1 MNSIPKQHRLAP
13 FDAAGVALL
22 AMMLIFLCQSTGCVE
37 AESNAAGPAEPPTA
51 AKTDFVEMEYW
62 NDGLAEMCYY
72 DATDEIYGKPRSYT
86 RTMLMNRE
94 WMDPDTMVK
103 FVGAD
108 ISKAVPVFKI
118 TIAEEIPTENYNYR
132 YLVSQYLRRSDLR
145 FEKLAVSSQEWCG
158 TTFKQLKRG
167 KDRIT
172 LNGFSYFEGEG
183 DQTFTLPADA
193 NVYPR
198 EALFALAR
206 QVAISSESRET
217 TVMSRLRSTHLQ
229 KPQTR
234 KLTLVPKAKTQRV
247 TVPAGTYTARLV
259 QLKKGEQVLAEYLVD
274 ASAPHLLLRYEDRE
288 SGHNFALRAFEKRAY
303 WDRSSK
309 SDFYRTNKAP

>member
-1 MNSIPKQHRLAP
+1 MSPFPRFGRTASIAL
-13 FDAAGVALL
+13 VAL
-22 AMMLIFLCQSTGCVE
+22 AIGATGCVE
-37 AESNAAGPAEPPTA
+37 TESNAAGPGSPPVA
-51 AKTDFVEMEYW
+51 ATTDFGELDYW

-72 DATDEIYGKPRSYT
+72 DATDRIYGKPREYT
-86 RTMLMNRE
+86 RAMLMNRE
-94 WMDPDTMVK
+94 WIDPATMVK

-108 ISKAVPVFKI
+108 TSRAVPVFKI

-167 KDRIT
+167 ADAIT
-172 LNGFSYFEGEG
+172 LKGFSYFEGEG
-183 DQTFTLPADA
+183 DQTFTLPADG
-193 NVYPR
+193 NIYPR

-206 QVAISSESRET
+206 QTALAGESRELQ
-217 TVMSRLRSTHLQ
+217 VLNPLRSTHLQ
-229 KPQTR
+229 EPTTR
-234 KLTLVPKAKTQRV
+234 RLTLVPKAKTQRV

-259 QLKKGEQVLAEYLVD
+259 QLKDDEAIVAEYVVD
-274 ASAPHLLLRYEDRE
+274 ASAPHLLLRFEDRE
-288 SGHNFALRAFEKRAY
+288 TNQTLVLRAFEKRAY

-309 SDFYRTNKAP
+309 SSFYRPNQAP